1 MIKKFIIITLVA
13 SALSFQLPVKICVAS
28 SETSISWLS
37 QYPLFANPS
46 MLQDDIIVPQDKVS
60 YEKVV
65 KNSTL
70 SDMITA
76 DYGNPTATLRDS
88 NDLKKLIFSLNIN
101 NCNVNIIPSISDN
114 IYCNYNKNYYDISYY
129 NSILDISLKSL
140 EDGLWQMNTD
150 DIITLEIPF
159 KYYKAFYIN
168 SNKSSVNLC
177 PMNVEINITS
187 SESSIYICAS
197 SGLEYN
203 INYEGYYDTT
213 ILRLFEGGPKKYLFS
228 LIHDDGALMYG
239 NSNAYNISKSIIS
252 LPKLWNYSNNN
263 NVFKYL
269 QSSINT
275 SENKIVTIDF
285 RIIGTALSVY

>member
-13 SALSFQLPVKICVAS
+13 LALSFQLPVKICIAS
-28 SETSISWLS
+28 SETSISWIS

-46 MLQDDIIVPQDKVS
+46 TLQDDIIVSQDKIS
-60 YEKVV
+60 YEEDV

-70 SDMITA
+70 SDIITA
-76 DYGNPTATLRDS
+76 DYGTPIATLRDS
-88 NDLKKLIFSLNIN
+88 NDLKKLVFSLNIN

-159 KYYKAFYIN
+159 KYYKSFYID
-168 SNKSSVNLC
+168 SNKSGVNLC

-187 SESSIYICAS
+187 NESSIYICAS

-203 INYEGYYDTT
+203 INYEGYCDTT
-213 ILRLFEGGPKKYLFS
+213 ILRLFEGGPKKYLFF

-263 NVFKYL
+263 NVFKYP
-269 QSSINT
+269 QSFINT
-275 SENKIVTIDF
+275 SENKIVTINF

>member
-13 SALSFQLPVKICVAS
+13 LALSFQLPVKICIAS
-28 SETSISWLS
+28 SETSISWIS

-46 MLQDDIIVPQDKVS
+46 TLQDDIIVSQDKIS
-60 YEKVV
+60 YEEDV

-70 SDMITA
+70 SDIITA
-76 DYGNPTATLRDS
+76 DYGTPIATLRDS
-88 NDLKKLIFSLNIN
+88 NDLKKLVFSLNIN

-159 KYYKAFYIN
+159 KYYKSFYID
-168 SNKSSVNLC
+168 SNKSGVNLC

-187 SESSIYICAS
+187 NESSIYICAS

-203 INYEGYYDTT
+203 INYEGYCDTT

-263 NVFKYL
+263 NVFKYP
-269 QSSINT
+269 QSFINT
-275 SENKIVTIDF
+275 SENKIVTINF